1 MQRKFFAL
9 VLSVLMVLPVIPVA
23 AREDVPIPVTA
34 PGAKGAASASGTDNG
49 TNAIGDREAL
59 ELFRQQYPA
68 FCSGLELRIQSGAD
82 MNQNP
87 VWEIASPPDPT
98 EPNGRVRAVIDT
110 RSGEIVL
117 IDFRPPSVVYKNR
130 SPVLTRAQAR
140 QVADNY
146 LQTMTPQRCN
156 QLKSAAPEQSIPVY
170 TGKPFQSR
178 YLFTWK
184 RVAEGVEVDWDQ
196 IQVGVDAYTG
206 SVTFYSCTW
215 QDSPLPPVGP
225 ILSREEAW
233 QLLGKKA
240 GIHPGYIPCL
250 GTDLN
255 SCGPIV
261 AVYSLN
267 TRASFIDARSG
278 ELLDQ
283 SGQTIPA
290 AREFLYARGM
300 APLSPAF
307 ATEEAVPTGKI
318 SPAQSRQAAI
328 DFLAR
333 LGYQGTVEFHGGGS
347 VGGYGFQDEYTSYQL
362 SLPDNQPPQVDI
374 NNVTGD
380 LQGFYIRNEMLAA
393 SADPLP
399 RAMLLQMAQAA
410 IRMYSP
416 DKSEQVI
423 PAGYELFTDTAQSS
437 VSFFF
442 ARVVNGLPLPRDFIN
457 VTLDRCSGQV
467 QSYLVSWHP
476 VQCKPVAAYITPEQA
491 WSRFQSSTTLD
502 LTYLRQRGNDFSPSG
517 EARLVYRLPQNYY
530 VDAASGA
537 IVNNAGIPFES
548 AAARENT
555 GSLQNAALSL
565 LQENGLVSC
574 ESAISP
580 DLPVT
585 RRQALQALVIA
596 SNSRSCL
603 QSPAGDIKVHY
614 SDLEEVSPDLG
625 FVKCA
630 VQRGMVPAQGR
641 LELDRPI
648 TRAELAVWAVRLLGY
663 AGVEKMSTN
672 FALPFTDRE
681 QLEPGQVNCVAVAY
695 GLGLMTAD
703 SPGTFRPREA
713 ASQAD
718 LALLTCK
725 VAARMGFF
733 DL

>member
-1 MQRKFFAL
+1 
-9 VLSVLMVLPVIPVA
+9 MVLPVIPVA
-23 AREDVPIPVTA
+23 AREDVPIPETA
-34 PGAKGAASASGTDNG
+34 TGAKGAASAPGTDNG
-49 TNAIGDREAL
+49 TNPVGDREAL
-59 ELFRQQYPA
+59 ELFRHKCPA
-68 FCSGLELRIQSGAD
+68 FCSGLELWVQSGED

-87 VWEIASPPDPT
+87 VWEIASPSDPT
-98 EPNGRVRAVIDT
+98 EPNGRVRAVVDT

-130 SPVLTRAQAR
+130 SPVLTREQAR
-140 QVADNY
+140 QVAEDY
-146 LQTMTPQRCN
+146 VQAMTPQRCR
-156 QLKSAAPEQSIPVY
+156 QLKMEESDQSVFVY
-170 TGKPFQSR
+170 AGKPFQSR

-196 IQVGVDAYTG
+196 IQIGVDAYNG

-255 SCGPIV
+255 LCGPIV

-267 TRASFIDARSG
+267 TSASFIDARNG

-290 AREFLYARGM
+290 ARESIYIRGLT
-300 APLSPAF
+300 PLSPAF
-307 ATEEAVPTGKI
+307 AREEKVPADKI

-328 DFLAR
+328 DLLAR
-333 LGYQGTVEFHGGGS
+333 LGYQGTAESYGGGS
-347 VGGYGFQDEYTSYQL
+347 VGGCGFQDEYTSYQL

-393 SADPLP
+393 SADPLSQ
-399 RAMLLQMAQAA
+399 AMLLQMAQAA

-423 PAGYELFTDTAQSS
+423 PADYELFADTAQSS
-437 VSFFF
+437 ISFFF

-476 VQCKPVAAYITPEQA
+476 VQCEPVAAYITPEQA

-502 LTYLRQRGNDFSPSG
+502 LTYLRQRGNDFSPSD

-530 VDAASGA
+530 VDATSGV
-537 IVNNAGIPFES
+537 IINNAGNPFEP
-548 AAARENT
+548 AAANEGN
-555 GSLQNAALSL
+555 GSPQNAALSL
-565 LQENGLVSC
+565 LQENGLVPR
-574 ESAISP
+574 ESAVNP
-580 DLPVT
+580 DRPVT
-585 RRQALQALVIA
+585 RRQALQSLVVA
-596 SNSRSCL
+596 SNSRSYL

-630 VQRGMVPAQGR
+630 VQRGMIPAQGR

-648 TRAELAVWAVRLLGY
+648 TRAELAVWAVKLLGY

-681 QLEPGQVNCVAVAY
+681 QLEPAQANCVAVAY

-703 SPGTFRPREA
+703 SQGTFRPREP

-718 LALLTCK
+718 LALLTSR

-733 DL
+733 EL